1 MKIKSRPEDFRV
13 QEHNT
18 LASPGYLKSAGRW
31 GVYELSKSGL
41 TTPDAIDLAAG
52 RLGLRPDQF
61 RYAGLKDRWASTSQ
75 VVTVDTD
82 RDCSAA
88 WPGLAL
94 RLLGRAARPVRPSD
108 ILANSFAVVSR
119 DLDAP
124 ASQRLLAAA
133 AAGGTFVNYFDDQR
147 FGSVRQ
153 DGVFA
158 GEALVRR
165 RWRSALRLILAAPG
179 PRDGPAEAARRRAV
193 ASAWGDWTVC
203 AAAVPAGP
211 WRRAFE
217 LLQDKPTDVRRAL
230 NALPRQEL
238 VFHLVAWQSQVW
250 NECARAAVR
259 AADPAPAVVPGLAGP
274 YLLPAP
280 GKAPSLDVLPVLGR
294 RLTWPGEAA
303 EALVRQVL
311 AGLGLAP
318 QDFVVRGLARYQ
330 LHAGWRPLM
339 VRPAD
344 LRASPPE
351 ADELNP
357 GRSAIEL
364 GFSLP
369 PGAYA
374 TMLLKSLAR
383 SGLPEP
389 AEDAASI

>member
-1 MKIKSRPEDFRV
+1 M
-13 QEHNT
+13 
-18 LASPGYLKSAGRW
+18 ASPSYLTSAGRW

-41 TTPDAIDLAAG
+41 TTPDAIELAAG

-61 RYAGLKDRWASTSQ
+61 RYAGLKDRWAATSQ

-108 ILANSFAVVSR
+108 ILANSFAVVIR
-119 DLDAP
+119 GLDAP
-124 ASQRLLAAA
+124 AGQRLLAAA

-153 DGVFA
+153 GGAFA

-165 RWRSALRLILAAPG
+165 RWRRALHLLLAAPG
-179 PRDGPAEAARRRAV
+179 PRDGPAEAARRRDV
-193 ASAWGDWTVC
+193 ASAWGDWTAC

-217 LLQDKPTDVRRAL
+217 LLQDKPADVRRAI

-238 VFHLVAWQSQVW
+238 AFHLVAWQSQVW

-259 AADPAPAVVPGLAGP
+259 AADRAPAAVPGVAGF

-280 GKAPSLDVLPVLGR
+280 GTAPGIDALPVLGR
-294 RLTWPGEAA
+294 RLSWPGEAA
-303 EALVRQVL
+303 EAVVRQIL
-311 AGLGLAP
+311 AGLGLVP

-344 LRASPPE
+344 LRALPPQ
-351 ADELNP
+351 ADDLNP

-374 TMLLKSLAR
+374 TMMLKSLA
-383 SGLPEP
+383 GAVPQAP
-389 AEDAASI
+389 VEDAPSI